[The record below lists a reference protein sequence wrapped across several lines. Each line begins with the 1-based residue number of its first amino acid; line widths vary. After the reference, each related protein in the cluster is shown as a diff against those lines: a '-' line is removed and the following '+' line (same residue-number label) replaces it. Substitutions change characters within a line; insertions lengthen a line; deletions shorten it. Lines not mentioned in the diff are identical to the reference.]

1 VILKNIFHIFLA
13 ASALLMISTSP
24 VSGAA
29 TIHGA
34 VYEWYTFEP
43 LENAIIEVNSTPP
56 QSVVAR
62 YGIYSLNLE
71 PGDYLIKA
79 SYYQNNTI
87 TSYVEETI
95 SITNDGDYVMD
106 LLLLPAYDEQLLN
119 ETESSDIPEA
129 LDEETGIIEEEQ
141 EENGSRM
148 SYYIIAAI
156 LVFVIA
162 GFVAYASGRK
172 PGGEK
177 ELPEEATAPTVE
189 IEEMIETGTPEEIS
203 SLPPDLQE
211 VLDIIEANGGRITQ
225 KELRSKMRYS
235 EAKVSLMVSDLQ
247 NRGLVEKFKK
257 GRGNVIR
264 LVDK

>member
-1 VILKNIFHIFLA
+1 MILKNILYIILA
-13 ASALLMISTSP
+13 AAALIVISTAPASC
-24 VSGAA
+24 AA

-62 YGIYSLNLE
+62 YGIYSLNLV
-71 PGDYLIKA
+71 PGDYLITA
-79 SYYQNNTI
+79 SYFQNNTI
-87 TSYVEETI
+87 TSYMEETI

-119 ETESSDIPEA
+119 ETESSDISEA
-129 LDEETGIIEEEQ
+129 LDEETGIIEEE
-141 EENGSRM
+141 NASRIP
-148 SYYIIAAI
+148 YFIIAAI
-156 LVFVIA
+156 LVLLIA
-162 GFVAYASGRK
+162 GFAVYVSK
-172 PGGEK
+172 SKSGGEK
-177 ELPEEATAPTVE
+177 VLPEEAATPTVE

-211 VLDIIEANGGRITQ
+211 VLDIIEANSGRITQ
-225 KELRSKMRYS
+225 KELRSKMKYS

-264 LVDK
+264 LIDK

>member
-1 VILKNIFHIFLA
+1 VILKNIFYIFLA
-13 ASALLMISTSP
+13 AAALIVISTAPASC
-24 VSGAA
+24 AA

-62 YGIYSLNLE
+62 YGIYSLNLV
-71 PGDYLIKA
+71 PGDYLITA
-79 SYYQNNTI
+79 SYFQNNTI

-95 SITNDGDYVMD
+95 SITDDGDYVMD

-129 LDEETGIIEEEQ
+129 LVEETGIIEEKDDSQ
-141 EENGSRM
+141 M
-148 SYYIIAAI
+148 PYIIAGFFV
-156 LVFVIA
+156 LVIA
-162 GFVAYASGRK
+162 GFAAYVARSKSGK
-172 PGGEK
+172 EK
-177 ELPEEATAPTVE
+177 EQPEETATSTVE
-189 IEEMIETGTPEEIS
+189 IEEIIETGAPEEIS

-211 VLDIIEANGGRITQ
+211 VMDIIETNGGRITQ
-225 KELRSKMRYS
+225 KELRSKMKYS

-247 NRGLVEKFKK
+247 DRGLVEKFKK

-264 LVDK
+264 RIDK

>member
-1 VILKNIFHIFLA
+1 MLKKIFYIFLT
-13 ASALLMISTSP
+13 ASALIIVITAHASS
-24 VSGAA
+24 AA

-43 LENAIIEVNSTPP
+43 LENAIIEVNSTPS

-62 YGIYSLNLE
+62 YGIYSLNLV
-71 PGDYLIKA
+71 PGDYLITA
-79 SYYQNNTI
+79 SYYQNNTV

-119 ETESSDIPEA
+119 DTESSDIPEA
-129 LDEETGIIEEEQ
+129 LDEETGILEEED
-141 EENGSRM
+141 NSIVL
-148 SYYIIAAI
+148 YIIATI
-156 LVFVIA
+156 FVFVVL
-162 GFVAYASGRK
+162 GFVVYISRNK
-172 PGGEK
+172 PSGEK
-177 ELPEEATAPTVE
+177 ELLEEGAKQTVE
-189 IEEMIETGTPEEIS
+189 IEEMIETKSPENIS
-203 SLPPDLQE
+203 SLPSDLQE
-211 VLDIIEANGGRITQ
+211 VLDIIEAKGGRITQ
-225 KELRSKMRYS
+225 KELRSKMKYS
-235 EAKVSLMVSDLQ
+235 EAKVSIMVSDLQ

>member
-1 VILKNIFHIFLA
+1 MILKNILYIILA
-13 ASALLMISTSP
+13 AAALIVISTAPASC
-24 VSGAA
+24 AA

-62 YGIYSLNLE
+62 YGIYSLNLV
-71 PGDYLIKA
+71 PGDYLITA
-79 SYYQNNTI
+79 SYFQNNTI
-87 TSYVEETI
+87 TSYMEETI

-119 ETESSDIPEA
+119 ETESSDISEA
-129 LDEETGIIEEEQ
+129 LDEETEIIEEE
-141 EENGSRM
+141 NTSRIP
-148 SYYIIAAI
+148 YFIIAAI
-156 LVFVIA
+156 LVLVLARFAVY
-162 GFVAYASGRK
+162 VSK
-172 PGGEK
+172 SKSGGEK
-177 ELPEEATAPTVE
+177 VLPEEAATPTVE

-211 VLDIIEANGGRITQ
+211 VLDIIEANSGRITQ
-225 KELRSKMRYS
+225 KELRSKMKYS

>member
-1 VILKNIFHIFLA
+1 MKNIFHIFLA
-13 ASALLMISTSP
+13 AAALIIISTAP
-24 VSGAA
+24 ASGAA

-62 YGIYSLNLE
+62 YGIYSLNLV
-71 PGDYLIKA
+71 PGDYLITA

-95 SITNDGDYVMD
+95 SITDDGDYVMD
-106 LLLLPAYDEQLLN
+106 LLLLPAYDEQLLK
-119 ETESSDIPEA
+119 ETESSEIPEA
-129 LDEETGIIEEEQ
+129 LDEETGIIEEEK

-162 GFVAYASGRK
+162 GSAFYLSRRE

-177 ELPEEATAPTVE
+177 ELPEEAATPTVE
-189 IEEMIETGTPEEIS
+189 IEEMIETTANEDIS
-203 SLPPDLQE
+203 FLPPDLQE

-225 KELRSKMRYS
+225 KELRSKMKYS

-257 GRGNVIR
+257 GRGNVVR